1 MSSGPTQIRRSLGAF
16 VFLLLVLL
24 RFVSFYFGFPSQQA
38 THVSDLP
45 FGQRE
50 GTTMGLQDTGATA
63 IVLRHGLFERE
74 RKSLKTV
81 SFRKAYSHGLNPAE
95 GFKLMLCE
103 WYCSCEDSGAG
114 SAAWI

>member
-1 MSSGPTQIRRSLGAF
+1 M
-16 VFLLLVLL
+16 
-24 RFVSFYFGFPSQQA
+24 SFYFGFPSQQA

-50 GTTMGLQDTGATA
+50 GTMGVQDTGATA
-63 IVLRHGLFERE
+63 IVLRHRLFERE

-95 GFKLMLCE
+95 GFKLMLASG
-103 WYCSCEDSGAG
+103 SCEDL
-114 SAAWI
+114 